1 MVTKQGRGNSMNS
14 KLLGKNAKSA
24 NTSFLCSGTR
34 GPIGLVSTL
43 LLITCSFASW
53 AQDKSKE
60 IDIIY
65 AKLINEMPVESSL
78 IAVPFADSLNHF
90 GDIASGKLNQKSNA
104 VGGTAYEIDVKKM
117 GSQPYDAGAYMT
129 IGGEIKKGD
138 VVFVLFFAR
147 LLSEEGGDIRQVA
160 LQLSQ
165 SPYTASFSKR
175 FAVTSDWASYTF
187 AGKAHADFASGESQV
202 SFQLAAQKQHIAL
215 GPVYV
220 LNLGDEVAIKDLP
233 FLN

>member
-1 MVTKQGRGNSMNS
+1 MNS

-24 NTSFLCSGTR
+24 NTSFLRIGIR
-34 GPIGLVSTL
+34 GPMGFVSTL

-65 AKLINEMPVESSL
+65 AKLISEMPVESSL
-78 IAVPFADSLNHF
+78 IAVPYADSINHF
-90 GDIASGKLNQKSNA
+90 GDIASGKLNPNSDA
-104 VGGTAYEIDVKKM
+104 VGGAAYEIDIKQA
-117 GSQPYDAGAYMT
+117 GRQPYDAGAYMT

-175 FAVTSDWASYTF
+175 FDITTQWASYTF
-187 AGKAHADFASGESQV
+187 AGKAHTDFANNESQI
-202 SFQLAAQKQHIAL
+202 SFQLAAQKQRIAL

-220 LNLGDEVAIKDLP
+220 LNLGNEVDIKDLP
-233 FLN
+233 FLD